1 MVKTMIACF
10 EWPMLWVFPL
20 CLLILSFLFALASII
35 GFRKKEF
42 SMPGLIIIAS
52 ASVLCLAVGIRYCVI
67 ANSPKLTTE
76 KVTYQGE
83 SIERLSFSKKYLF
96 VSENGEKEELLPEN
110 QYSITYE
117 CNEDI
122 IVVVK
127 KENAS
132 ASSSTEKIITNT
144 YAEKDSQYSTLSSIL
159 NDSIFPFS
167 LAGIALIAM
176 ILFGINADTKRE
188 RALIL
193 LLGLLIIMFSTSRGI
208 HYIKIVNHPV
218 IVETKTYLVAVNEE
232 LASDWI
238 EMDFVDEAGNRLEFS
253 PKRNTIE
260 SYLGVEELEHGDYW
274 LVYEAQSNTLL
285 DIRKN
290 L

>member
-1 MVKTMIACF
+1 
-10 EWPMLWVFPL
+10 
-20 CLLILSFLFALASII
+20 
-35 GFRKKEF
+35 
-42 SMPGLIIIAS
+42 
-52 ASVLCLAVGIRYCVI
+52 
-67 ANSPKLTTE
+67 
-76 KVTYQGE
+76 
-83 SIERLSFSKKYLF
+83 
-96 VSENGEKEELLPEN
+96 
-110 QYSITYE
+110 
-117 CNEDI
+117 
-122 IVVVK
+122 
-127 KENAS
+127 
-132 ASSSTEKIITNT
+132 
-144 YAEKDSQYSTLSSIL
+144 
-159 NDSIFPFS
+159 
-167 LAGIALIAM
+167 M